1 MDTIRALHAFLLSPA
16 MSNTPSIIGYTL
28 ANCPVSPVRLSLMI
42 PILFENDEIL
52 IVDKPAGL
60 PAQPGERVGSS
71 VISVVESE
79 LGFSPFPI
87 HRLDKE
93 TAGCMMLAKN
103 ASAASRWSIL
113 LGERG
118 IGKFY
123 RAICFG
129 SPSRDRGSYTDD
141 LSIGGKNLSALTRYT
156 CLAQFGSTQDAE
168 AGATPGAKASAAPA
182 YSLLELELGSG
193 RTHQIRR
200 HMAMHG
206 HPILG
211 DDKYGNFSLNR
222 QLKKTMGVKRLLL
235 WACRLEIPGYPPLR
249 SSLPPHF
256 SDFLGRCPDA
266 PVISDAPAISDI
278 PAISNDSPMTD
289 IKTREAR

>member
-1 MDTIRALHAFLLSPA
+1 
-16 MSNTPSIIGYTL
+16 
-28 ANCPVSPVRLSLMI
+28 MI

-60 PAQPGERVGSS
+60 PSQPGERVGSS
-71 VISVVESE
+71 VISVVERDMR
-79 LGFSPFPI
+79 FSPFPV

-113 LGERG
+113 LGERS

-129 SPSRDRGSYTDD
+129 SPSLDRGSYVDD
-141 LSIGGKNLSALTRYT
+141 LSIGGKSLSALTRYA
-156 CLAQFGSTQDAE
+156 CLARFGSTRDAETGAAPGTE
-168 AGATPGAKASAAPA
+168 AGAMSA

-211 DDKYGNFSLNR
+211 DDKYGNFMLNR
-222 QLKKTMGVKRLLL
+222 QLKKTMGVKHLLL
-235 WACRLEIPGYPPLR
+235 WACRLEIPGYPTLR

-266 PVISDAPAISDI
+266 PAISDI
-278 PAISNDSPMTD
+278 PAASNDSPMTHF
-289 IKTREAR
+289 KAREAR

>member
-1 MDTIRALHAFLLSPA
+1 MDTISRPRFSFLSPA
-16 MSNTPSIIGYTL
+16 TPNTRSIIGYTL
-28 ANCPVSPVRLSLMI
+28 ANCPASPVRLSLMI

-71 VISVVESE
+71 VISVVESK
-79 LGFSPFPI
+79 LGFSPFPL

-103 ASAASRWSIL
+103 ASAAARWSIL
-113 LGERG
+113 LGERS

-129 SPSRDRGSYTDD
+129 SPSRDRGSYADD
-141 LSIGGKNLSALTRYT
+141 LSIGGKNLSALTRYA
-156 CLAQFGSTQDAE
+156 CLARFGVTQAAAAPGTE
-168 AGATPGAKASAAPA
+168 ANAAPA

-200 HMAMHG
+200 HTAMHG

-222 QLKKTMGVKRLLL
+222 QLKKTMGVKHLLL
-235 WACRLEIPGYPPLR
+235 WACRLEIPGYPPLL

-266 PVISDAPAISDI
+266 PAISDTL
-278 PAISNDSPMTD
+278 AISNDSPMID

>member
-1 MDTIRALHAFLLSPA
+1 MFDTFFLSPV
-16 MSNTPSIIGYTL
+16 MPNTQSIIGYTL
-28 ANCPVSPVRLSLMI
+28 ANCPASPVRLSLMI

-79 LGFSPFPI
+79 LGFSPFPL

-93 TAGCMMLAKN
+93 TAGCMMLAKS

-129 SPSRDRGSYTDD
+129 SPSLDRGNYADD
-141 LSIGGKNLSALTRYT
+141 LSIGGKNLSALTRYA
-156 CLAQFGSTQDAE
+156 CLARFG
-168 AGATPGAKASAAPA
+168 AAPA

-200 HMAMHG
+200 HTAMHG

-211 DDKYGNFSLNR
+211 DDKYGNFMLNR
-222 QLKKTMGVKRLLL
+222 QLKKTMGVKHLLL
-235 WACRLEIPGYPPLR
+235 WACRLEIPGYPPLP

-266 PVISDAPAISDI
+266 PAIFDLTT
-278 PAISNDSPMTD
+278 PPNDSPMTD
-289 IKTREAR
+289 IHTREAR

>member
-1 MDTIRALHAFLLSPA
+1 
-16 MSNTPSIIGYTL
+16 
-28 ANCPVSPVRLSLMI
+28 MI

-79 LGFSPFPI
+79 LRFSPFPI

-103 ASAASRWSIL
+103 ASAASRWSSL

-118 IGKFY
+118 IGKYY
-123 RAICFG
+123 RAICAG
-129 SPSRDRGSYTDD
+129 SPRRDAGSYSDD
-141 LSIGGKNLSALTRYT
+141 LSIGGKYLGALTRYT
-156 CLAQFGSTQDAE
+156 CLARFVSVQD
-168 AGATPGAKASAAPA
+168 AAPA

-200 HMAMHG
+200 HMAMHA

-211 DDKYGNFSLNR
+211 DDKYGDFALNR
-222 QLKKTMGVKRLLL
+222 LLKKTMGVRHLLL
-235 WACRLEIPGYPPLR
+235 WACRLEIPGYPPIR
-249 SSLPPHF
+249 ASLPPYF
-256 SDFLGRCPDA
+256 SDFLGLWP
-266 PVISDAPAISDI
+266 DAPAISDADA
-278 PAISNDSPMTD
+278 PAPRDTSA
-289 IKTREAR
+289 REAH